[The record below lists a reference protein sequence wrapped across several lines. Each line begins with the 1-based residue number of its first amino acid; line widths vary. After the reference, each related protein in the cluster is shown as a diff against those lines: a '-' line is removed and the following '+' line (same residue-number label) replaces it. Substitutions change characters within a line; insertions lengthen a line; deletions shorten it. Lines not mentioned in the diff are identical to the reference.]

1 MTRTLNQGRNALT
14 DALVNGRNIE
24 VASIALGRSGN
35 PFQET
40 QEGLQ
45 DAIDGARYTT
55 ENRRRATASGR
66 YDATVPAT
74 SDADGETLEELVV
87 EIITDDEETAIARIP
102 FAETPK
108 VNGSEIII
116 ETESEVKNQ

>member
-1 MTRTLNQGRNALT
+1 MTRTLNQGRNAIT
-14 DALVNGRNIE
+14 DALVEGRNIE
-24 VASIALGRSGN
+24 VASIALGRDGS
-35 PFQET
+35 PAQET

-74 SDADGETLEELVV
+74 SDADDETLEELVV
-87 EIITDDEETAIARIP
+87 EIITDDEEVAIARIP

-108 VNGSEIII
+108 ANGSEIII
-116 ETESEVKNQ
+116 ETESMVNNS